1 VKTWRR
7 SLVAVLSG
15 TLIAAS
21 LLAGTGSAQ
30 LPAGL
35 LPSLTPEL
43 LLEIANVEA
52 PPAGIGLQV
61 HADFPDE
68 NPLLIDGLAIHS
80 FTADLTPEGGVITR
94 SAHTGE
100 SAGGAS
106 VDGLEE
112 CDDPAFTPTGVK
124 WSEGTMPILWRL
136 DRRSTPEELKF
147 HKTKLTIRSAHR
159 VWPQAQ
165 TSCNSPDKI
174 TFAYNYL
181 GHTSKN
187 PKYDH
192 VNLVDF
198 GGLGGGALAVNY
210 TWYSGKDIVEV
221 DLRLNKEDYSWT
233 NVDGVHMYQVKNVVA
248 HELGHQFGL
257 DDLSD
262 PHGGLTMYARI
273 GKGEMGNATLGE
285 GDLRGAQTLSP

>member
-1 VKTWRR
+1 MQTGYRTI
-7 SLVAVLSG
+7 VALLAG
-15 TLIAAS
+15 ALLTGS

-30 LPAGL
+30 LPLTGL

-61 HADFPDE
+61 HADFPAD
-68 NPLLIDGLAIHS
+68 NPLMIDGLAIHS
-80 FTADLTPEGGVITR
+80 FTADLTPEGGVMTR

-100 SAGGAS
+100 SAGGAG
-106 VDGLEE
+106 GLGE
-112 CDDPAFTPTGVK
+112 CDDPAFTPTGVQ
-124 WSEGTMPILWRL
+124 WAANTMPILWRL
-136 DRRSTPEELKF
+136 DRRSTPSELKF
-147 HKTKLTIRSAHR
+147 HKTKLTVRSAHR
-159 VWPQAQ
+159 VWPQAK
-165 TSCNSPDKI
+165 TSCSDQDKI

-181 GHTSKN
+181 GHTNKN
-187 PKYDH
+187 PKFDH

-221 DLRLNKEDYSWT
+221 DLRLNSDDYSWT
-233 NVDGVHMYQVKNVVA
+233 NVEGVQMYQVMNVVA

-262 PHGGLTMYARI
+262 PHGRLTMYARI
-273 GKGEMGNATLGE
+273 GKGEMGNTTLGE

>member
-1 VKTWRR
+1 MRNGHRTIVA
-7 SLVAVLSG
+7 LVTGA
-15 TLIAAS
+15 
-21 LLAGTGSAQ
+21 LLAGSLLVGTGTAQ
-30 LPAGL
+30 LVGTGL

-61 HADFPDE
+61 HADFPDG

-100 SAGGAS
+100 AGGAG
-106 VDGLEE
+106 GLDE
-112 CDDPAFTPTGVK
+112 CNDPAFTPTGVRWAK
-124 WSEGTMPILWRL
+124 NTMPILWRL

-147 HKTKLTIRSAHR
+147 DKTKLTIRSAHR
-159 VWPQAQ
+159 VWPQAK
-165 TSCNSPDKI
+165 TACSDKDRI
-174 TFAYNYL
+174 TFSYNYL

-187 PKYDH
+187 PKYDR

-198 GGLGGGALAVNY
+198 GSLGGGALAVNY
-210 TWYSGKDIVEV
+210 TWYSGNNEIVEV
-221 DLRLNKEDYSWT
+221 DLRLNKDDYTWT
-233 NVDGVHMYQVKNVVA
+233 NVEGVHMYQVGNVVA

-262 PHGGLTMYARI
+262 PHGRLTMYARI
-273 GKGEMGNATLGE
+273 GKGEMGNVTLGE